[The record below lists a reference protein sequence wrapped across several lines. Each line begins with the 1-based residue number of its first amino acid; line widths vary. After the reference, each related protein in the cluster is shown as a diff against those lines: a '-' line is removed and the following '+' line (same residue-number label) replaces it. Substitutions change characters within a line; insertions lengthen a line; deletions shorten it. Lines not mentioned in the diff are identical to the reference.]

1 MTRSRRR
8 KLSRNKGLKNHPV
21 LRKGIP
27 VASTLLASLP
37 WAAAHAQEQEQT
49 VGLQEVI
56 VTAQKRVENLQDVP
70 VAVQVL
76 DNTKLTQLAIVNVD
90 DYVKYTPSINYSRGN
105 GQGGSGAPG
114 QSLIYIRGVVNGG
127 DGNHSGSQPSV
138 GTYLDEQPVTTI
150 DGTPEVHLYDIAR
163 IEVLEGP
170 QGTLFGASSEA
181 GTVRIIT
188 NKPDT
193 TKFSA
198 NVTVGGNQV
207 DHGGTGYSAEG
218 FVNIPLADWA
228 AVRLVGFYEHDAGFI
243 DAVTGSSANGCIVN
257 GIRTFPQWSGQFT
270 GPNFPPPDGI
280 YTPGYPV
287 PYPCPAVGTVGAG
300 AISSAPWA
308 KSNFNTVDT
317 SGGRAA
323 FKFDIG
329 PNWSVTPTAMAQKVK
344 TEGFFGYDPQV
355 GDLQVDRFGPD
366 HTEDSW
372 YQLALTVEGKM
383 SDFDLVYAGAFMKRE
398 NHTLAE
404 YSDYSLFY
412 DRVYGSGAYWTGNDG
427 KPIMPQ
433 EFVIGGG
440 YFEKWSQELRVTTPA
455 NYWIRGTVGG
465 FIQRQLHN
473 ISQQYTMPG
482 YGWTHVTSDPGQ
494 PGNPNGFADYY
505 SIPNL
510 PNTIWLTD
518 EQRVDRDKA
527 IFAQFD
533 IDLTSQLML
542 TAGLR
547 QYWYDNS
554 LEGFFGYNSTFS
566 SHTGMATCFPGRPA
580 VTKNAPCT
588 NLDTSTA
595 DHGHVPKVTLTWKIS
610 PEKMVYATF
619 SKGFR
624 PGGVNRIAGPNG
636 VPYSPDFL
644 KNYEVGWKTQ
654 WWDRRLRWNGAI
666 FWEDWQNFQFGF
678 LVPPSITAITNAGNA
693 RIKGIENELVLQP
706 TYHLTLS
713 ANFTILQAVTTQNFC
728 ATVGVTDCPND
739 STGAPFLPP
748 TYTFNGPLVPS
759 GTDLPQAPKFKG
771 NVVLRYV
778 FNDIGSWQPYGQV
791 SYMYQSTVA
800 PKLKWNEQAVIGFQ
814 PSYGLLDLAA
824 GAAHDKTELT
834 AYISNVTDERA
845 QLTRFSNISPNNDNQ
860 VYIVPSQP
868 RTFGLRISQSF

>member
-1 MTRSRRR
+1 
-8 KLSRNKGLKNHPV
+8 LKHHPV

-37 WAAAHAQEQEQT
+37 WALAHAQEQEQT
-49 VGLQEVI
+49 VGLQEVV

-76 DNTKLTQLAIVNVD
+76 DSTKLTQLAIVNVD

-193 TKFSA
+193 TKFAA
-198 NVTVGGNQV
+198 NVTAEGNQV
-207 DHGGTGYSAEG
+207 DHGGTGYTVEG
-218 FVNIPLADWA
+218 FVNIPIAEWA
-228 AVRLVGFYEHDAGFI
+228 AVRLVGFYEREAGFI

-257 GIRTFPQWSGQFT
+257 GIRTFPTWSGQNPNT
-270 GPNFPPPDGI
+270 GSNPN
-280 YTPGYPV
+280 YPV
-287 PYPCPAVGTVGAG
+287 PYPCPTPGVVGAG

-329 PNWSVTPTAMAQKVK
+329 PNWTVTPTAMAQKVK
-344 TEGFFGYDPQV
+344 TEGFFAYDPQV

-366 HTEDSW
+366 HTTDSW
-372 YQLALTVEGKM
+372 YQLALTVEGKI
-383 SDFDLVYAGAFMKRE
+383 SDFDLTYAGAFMKRE

-412 DRVYGSGAYWTGNDG
+412 DRVFGSGVYWTGNNG
-427 KPIMPQ
+427 KPVMPQ

-440 YFEKWSQELRVTTPA
+440 YFEKWSQELRLTTPA

-533 IDLTSQLML
+533 FDLTEQLMF
-542 TAGLR
+542 TAGIR
-547 QYWYDNS
+547 QYWFNNS
-554 LEGFFGYNSTFS
+554 LEGFFGYS
-566 SHTGMATCFPGRPA
+566 SNYSGTTGMAKCFPGMPP

-588 NLDTSTA
+588 NLNTSTA
-595 DHGHVPKVTLTWKIS
+595 DHGNVPKFTLTWKIS
-610 PEKMVYATF
+610 PDKMVYATY

-636 VPYSPDFL
+636 VPYQPDYL
-644 KNYEVGWKTQ
+644 ENYEVGWKTQ

-666 FWEDWQNFQFGF
+666 FWEDWKNFQFGF

-693 RIKGIENELVLQP
+693 RIKGIENELVVQP
-706 TYHLTLS
+706 TVHLTMS

-728 ATVGVTDCPND
+728 NAVGVTDCPKD
-739 STGAPFLPP
+739 TTDAPFQPP
-748 TYTFNGPLVPS
+748 SYAFNGPLVPA

-771 NVVLRYV
+771 NVVVRYV
-778 FNDIGSWQPYGQV
+778 FDDIGSWAPYGQA

-800 PKLKWNEQAVIGFQ
+800 PKLKWNEQAIAGFQ
-814 PSYGLLDLAA
+814 PAYGLLDLAA
-824 GAAHDKTELT
+824 GASHNGTELT
-834 AYISNVTDERA
+834 VFVSNVTDERA
-845 QLTRFSNISPNNDNQ
+845 QLTRFANITPVNDNQ
-860 VYIVPSQP
+860 VYIVPTQP
-868 RTFGLRISQSF
+868 RTFGLRISQNF